1 MLFFSIKKRLSTFH
15 TSRYIKFVYQETQVI
30 CKLVVINWNFPRTN
44 GIKLRGLLNKTTH
57 THTYRYI
64 YINIFSIIVKSI
76 ESNK

>member
-15 TSRYIKFVYQETQVI
+15 TSRYIKFVYDQETQVI

-57 THTYRYI
+57 THI
-64 YINIFSIIVKSI
+64 
-76 ESNK
+76 